1 MFRRTAAT
9 RSPEASGPEQMSVAH
24 DNARLDPVRW
34 RRPGRSTLLRW
45 TTVALLLVTAAGA
58 LYARSPETC
67 TPATGAPAATSP
79 ASSQPPSDGRPA
91 LGVPQGSVGVPV
103 RLAEPAALS
112 VLRAGDRVDLMAAGT
127 GEPRRVATNALVIG
141 VNSADDP
148 SAGVFLAVSPE
159 EARRA
164 VEFPADARLSILVRP
179 PS

>member
-1 MFRRTAAT
+1 
-9 RSPEASGPEQMSVAH
+9 
-24 DNARLDPVRW
+24 
-34 RRPGRSTLLRW
+34 
-45 TTVALLLVTAAGA
+45 
-58 LYARSPETC
+58 
-67 TPATGAPAATSP
+67 
-79 ASSQPPSDGRPA
+79 
-91 LGVPQGSVGVPV
+91 VPQGSVGVPV